1 MKNKRRIQL
10 PFNSGIRASECY
22 TNIYL
27 IEILSVKLM
36 ATDHNRAFLLFSKGT
51 FSINSIFC
59 MNPHNMSYTDKSLSF
74 SGFAYCLKIALWFLL
89 ENYSQILNTALNS
102 ADNII
107 SGGLH
112 RNLVWAW
119 CISVWG
125 SIGELNPWLLI
136 YSLDWIWTQI
146 KNKLSQ
152 EWSGCDI
159 LKPTAKK
166 TPKTS

>member
-59 MNPHNMSYTDKSLSF
+59 MNPHNMSYTDKFLSF

-112 RNLVWAW
+112 RNLVWACMHFCKGKYW
-119 CISVWG
+119 RIESLALDLLFRLNLDTNQKQTLTRVVWLWYL
-125 SIGELNPWLLI
+125 E
-136 YSLDWIWTQI
+136 TH
-146 KNKLSQ
+146 
-152 EWSGCDI
+152 C
-159 LKPTAKK
+159 KK
-166 TPKTS
+166 TP